1 MKNTILKQLRS
12 FSYALSGLWSVLT
25 TEAHMRFHLVMTI
38 YVIFFCAKFFSLSS
52 AQWAVLLLTISAVLI
67 TEILNTVLE
76 RLCDVVTKEYSK
88 DIKFIKD
95 VSAGAV
101 LLSAICSVAVGIC
114 LLLRVDVLRYILHY
128 YTTNIFALTVLII
141 TIVIGVLFI
150 AIKPEKYMSYFKS
163 NKDEIKENTEK
174 D

>member
-1 MKNTILKQLRS
+1 MKNTILKQLKS
-12 FSYALSGLWSVLT
+12 FSCALSGLCSVLT

-38 YVIFFCAKFFSLSS
+38 YVIFFCSKFFSLSS
-52 AQWAVLLLTISAVLI
+52 TQWAVLLLTISAVLI

-101 LLSAICSVAVGIC
+101 LIAAICSVAVGIC
-114 LLLRVDVLRYILHY
+114 LLLRVDVLRSILHY
-128 YTTNIFALTVLII
+128 YTTNILSLVVLVI
-141 TIVIGVLFI
+141 TIVIGALFI
-150 AIKPEKYMSYFKS
+150 AIKPEKYMPLTS
-163 NKDEIKENTEK
+163 NKEDNKK